1 MVTIIVTMLL
11 IYGVK
16 FNKSFFFLPW
26 LVENITGVVVGFGV
40 AGVKLLSGTT
50 NRLVFEAFKNHITTI
65 ILKILNT
72 TLLSKSLVLI
82 CGF

>member
-50 NRLVFEAFKNHITTI
+50 NRLVFEALQNSITTNNREI
-65 ILKILNT
+65 PF
-72 TLLSKSLVLI
+72 LSKSLALI
-82 CGF
+82 CSCQ